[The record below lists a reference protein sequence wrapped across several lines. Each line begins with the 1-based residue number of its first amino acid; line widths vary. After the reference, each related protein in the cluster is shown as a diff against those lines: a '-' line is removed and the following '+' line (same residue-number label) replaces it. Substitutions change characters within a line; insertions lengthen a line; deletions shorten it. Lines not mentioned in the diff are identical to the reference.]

1 MPVLTRDDAEIHYE
15 EYGSGYP
22 VLLFA
27 PGGMRSEESMWH
39 APEGG
44 PPRSWNDWTQVLAG
58 KYRVIAMD
66 QRNAGMSRGDI
77 EADHGWHTYAED
89 HIALL
94 DHLGIEK
101 CHTLGGCI
109 GSSFCL
115 KLTEMAPDLVSANV
129 LQNPIG
135 LNPEFPT
142 YFPDSF
148 ATWAAEQM
156 AARPD
161 LDDSA
166 VAAFGENMWGG
177 DFVFSVDRAFV
188 MHCDTPAL
196 VLPGNDK
203 PHPRVIGM
211 EVAELLPHREL
222 LEHWKGP
229 EHIDE
234 QRRRVVDFLAKHT
247 PK

>member
-1 MPVLTRDDAEIHYE
+1 MPTLKRADAEIHYE

-27 PGGMRSEESMWH
+27 PGGMRSEQSMWR
-39 APEGG
+39 APAGG
-44 PPRSWNDWTQVLAG
+44 PPRAWNDWTEVLAEN
-58 KYRVIAMD
+58 YRVIAMD
-66 QRNAGMSRGDI
+66 QRNAGSSRGAI
-77 EADHGWHTYAED
+77 ATDHGWHTYAGD

-94 DHLGIEK
+94 DHLGIAR

-115 KLTEMAPDLVSANV
+115 KLTEMATDRVSANV

-142 YFPDSF
+142 YFPDGF
-148 ATWAAEQM
+148 AAWAEEQC
-156 AARPD
+156 AARPE
-161 LDDSA
+161 LDAGA
-166 VAAFGENMWGG
+166 VAAFGHNMWGG
-177 DFVFSVDRAFV
+177 DFVFSVDRDFV
-188 MHCDTPAL
+188 RRCGTPAL

-211 EVAELLPHREL
+211 EVAELLPNREM

-229 EHIDE
+229 DHIGE
-234 QRRRVVDFLAKHT
+234 QRRRVVDFLARYT
-247 PK
+247 P

>member
-1 MPVLTRDDAEIHYE
+1 MPVLQRDDAEIHYE

-27 PGGMRSEESMWH
+27 PGGMRSAEAMWH

-44 PPRSWNDWTQVLAG
+44 PPRAWNDWTRVLSPT
-58 KYRVIAMD
+58 YRVIAMD
-66 QRNAGMSRGDI
+66 QRNAGSSRGAI
-77 EADHGWHTYAED
+77 GADHGWHTYARD

-94 DHLGIEK
+94 DHLGIER

-115 KLTEMAPDLVSANV
+115 KLTEVAPERVSANV

-148 ATWAAEQM
+148 ATWAEERK
-156 AARPD
+156 AANPA
-161 LDDSA
+161 LDANA

-177 DFVFSVDRAFV
+177 DFVFAVDRAFV
-188 MHCDTPAL
+188 RRCETPAL

-203 PHPRVIGM
+203 PHPRAIGM
-211 EVAELLPHREL
+211 EVAELLPDREM

-229 EHIDE
+229 DHIDG
-234 QRRRVVDFLAKHT
+234 QRKRVVDFLARHT

>member
-1 MPVLTRDDAEIHYE
+1 
-15 EYGSGYP
+15 
-22 VLLFA
+22 
-27 PGGMRSEESMWH
+27 MWH
-39 APEGG
+39 APADG
-44 PPRSWNDWTQVLAG
+44 PPRVWNDWTRVLG
-58 KYRVIAMD
+58 STYRVIAMD
-66 QRNAGMSRGDI
+66 QRNAGSSRGAI
-77 EADHGWHTYAED
+77 EAGHGWHTYAAD

-94 DHLGIEK
+94 DHLGVER

-115 KLTEMAPDLVSANV
+115 KLTEMAPGRVSANV

-148 ATWAAEQM
+148 AAWAEEQR
-156 AARPD
+156 AARPG
-161 LDDSA
+161 LDAGA
-166 VAAFGENMWGG
+166 VASFGRNMWGG
-177 DFVFSVDRAFV
+177 DFVFSVDRDFV
-188 MHCDTPAL
+188 RRCDTPAL

-211 EVAELLPHREL
+211 EVAELLPDREM

-229 EHIDE
+229 DHIDA
-234 QRRRVVDFLAKHT
+234 QRRRVVEFLAKHT